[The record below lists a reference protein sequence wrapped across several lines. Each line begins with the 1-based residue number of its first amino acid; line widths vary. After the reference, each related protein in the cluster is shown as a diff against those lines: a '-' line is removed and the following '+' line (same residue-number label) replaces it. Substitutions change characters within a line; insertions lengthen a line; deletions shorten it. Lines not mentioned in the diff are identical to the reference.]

1 MVIDQRAA
9 ENLMNIVHVVENLAI
24 GGLERLVVSL
34 AAWQRQRGH
43 MVHIICLFDAGGL
56 AEQAR
61 EAGIAVTAINKQL
74 GWDLPALR
82 VLRATLRKYAFEVLH
97 THNALAHYYA
107 AAGALG
113 LGIGR
118 ILNTRHGMGAAP
130 GGRRE
135 RLYRLT
141 VRVADAVVF
150 VSRAGHAHFV
160 HTTYAVPKSKAHV
173 IPNGV
178 EVAAIAERRDE
189 VKQNLLAE
197 LGRPPETLLIGSV
210 GRLSPVKD
218 HATLLLALQ
227 RLRQTGITA
236 DLVLVG
242 DGIARTSLEAQAR
255 ELGIADNVH
264 FLGMRNDVHS
274 LLPAFDVFAQT
285 SITEGYSLALV
296 EAATAALPIVATCV
310 GGNADIVI
318 SGVNGLLV
326 DPKNYGALSHALI
339 HLLGDRSLRLRMGQA
354 GRKWALTF
362 GSLEAMGVA
371 YESLYQRDPV
381 GSGGGP

>member
-1 MVIDQRAA
+1 
-9 ENLMNIVHVVENLAI
+9 MNIVHVVENLAI

-82 VLRATLRKYAFEVLH
+82 VLRAMLRNYAFEVLH
-97 THNALAHYYA
+97 THNAMAHYFA

-113 LGIGR
+113 LGLGR

-160 HTTYAVPKSKAHV
+160 HTTGAVPERKAHV

-178 EVAAIAERRDE
+178 EVTAIAERRDE
-189 VKQNLLAE
+189 VKQNLLAD

-218 HATLLLALQ
+218 HATLLLAMQ
-227 RLRQTGITA
+227 SLRQTGIAA

-242 DGIARTSLEAQAR
+242 DGIARASLEAQAH
-255 ELGIADNVH
+255 ELRIADRVH
-264 FLGMRNDVHS
+264 FLGMRDDVHS

-296 EAATAALPIVATCV
+296 EAATAALPIVATSV

-318 SGVNGLLV
+318 TGVNGLLV
-326 DPKNYGALSHALI
+326 DSRNVDSLAKALTQ
-339 HLLGDRSLRLRMGQA
+339 LLGDRVLRLRMGQA
-354 GRKWALTF
+354 GRQWALTC
-362 GSLEAMGVA
+362 GSIDAMGMA
-371 YESLYQRDPV
+371 YESLYKRDPI
-381 GSGGGP
+381 GSGGKP